1 MKKFSFRLEPVLK
14 YKSDMLEILKN
25 DHADS
30 VKKVTEQNSVIERLK
45 KEEQVSVSNFDSKK
59 TAGITIAE
67 AELYEKYLIRQN
79 QLIKEETAKLNQLKK
94 IEAEKRDKM
103 VEAKKEMLSIEKLKD
118 IKINEYRKEEQ
129 KDNELFIEEFIS
141 SRKFKIEKL

>member
-25 DHADS
+25 DHAES
-30 VKKVTEQNSVIERLK
+30 VKKVNEQNRVVEKLK
-45 KEEQVSVSNFDSKK
+45 NEEQISVLNFDSKK
-59 TAGITIAE
+59 ANGITIAE
-67 AELYEKYLIRQN
+67 AELYEKYIIRQN
-79 QLIKEETAKLNQLKK
+79 QLIKEETSKLNQLKK
-94 IEAEKRDKM
+94 IEAEKREKM

-129 KDNELFIEEFIS
+129 KENELFIEEFIS
-141 SRKFKIEKL
+141 SMKFKTEKL

>member
-1 MKKFSFRLEPVLK
+1 M
-14 YKSDMLEILKN
+14 
-25 DHADS
+25 
-30 VKKVTEQNSVIERLK
+30 
-45 KEEQVSVSNFDSKK
+45 
-59 TAGITIAE
+59 
-67 AELYEKYLIRQN
+67 YEKYLIRQN

-129 KDNELFIEEFIS
+129 KENELFIEEFIS

>member
-30 VKKVTEQNSVIERLK
+30 VKKVTEQNNVIERLK

-59 TAGITIAE
+59 AAGITIAE

-129 KDNELFIEEFIS
+129 KENELFIEEFIS

>member
-25 DHADS
+25 DHAES
-30 VKKVTEQNSVIERLK
+30 VKKVNEQNNVVERLK
-45 KEEQVSVSNFDSKK
+45 NDEHMSVLNFDSKK
-59 TAGITIAE
+59 ANGITIAE
-67 AELYEKYLIRQN
+67 AELYEKYIIRQN
-79 QLIKEETAKLNQLKK
+79 QIIKEETAKLNQLKK

-118 IKINEYRKEEQ
+118 IKINEYKKEEQ
-129 KDNELFIEEFIS
+129 KQNELFIEEFIS
-141 SRKFKIEKL
+141 SRKFKIE